1 MVAWPVANA
10 QSSKVTGR
18 LPGPGHSLAMS
29 WGGLSMFKFELVSV
43 EPRKSY
49 RIQISKIANWF
60 I

>member
-10 QSSKVTGR
+10 QSSTGR
-18 LPGPGHSLAMS
+18 LPGSGHSLAMS

-43 EPRKSY
+43 EPHKSY